1 MSAKKKSFEN
11 DYDPVFD
18 FISPE
23 SVEAV
28 DGPDRTAAQ
37 ECEADQTKEPERVT
51 EPAQKERVGADQV
64 PDGFKADPRYI
75 EKKTKRVQLILRPS
89 LYVKVKEAADREGLS
104 LNEYVHQVLEADAR
118 SKADN

>member
-1 MSAKKKSFEN
+1 MEILQSLKRGQMVALNFQYIASEA
-11 DYDPVFD
+11 
-18 FISPE
+18 E
-23 SVEAV
+23 S
-28 DGPDRTAAQ
+28 RTAAQ
-37 ECEADQTKEPERVT
+37 EREADQTKEPERVT
-51 EPAQKERVGADQV
+51 EPAHKERVGADQV